1 MEIGFLPITL
11 WDLLD
16 VLIVGFLL
24 FQSYKLLRG
33 SVAINIFIGVV
44 TLIVL
49 SWIVRSLNME
59 LLSSIIG
66 LLISTGVII
75 LIIVFQPE
83 VRRFLLLLGNNT
95 LRQRSKF
102 LDTLLDRKDV
112 DNQEHRESAEQLKKA
127 LLSMSKRKEG
137 ALIILNKKAN
147 LEGIAQTGV
156 RLNADI
162 SRPLLEN
169 IFFKNSPLHDGAMLI
184 ENDKIIAAACI
195 LPLSD
200 SVDLPQSVGLRHRAA
215 VGITE
220 RTEVAAFVVSE
231 ETGSIS
237 LAVNGKLYR
246 RLSKEKVEELVNLHL

>member
-16 VLIVGFLL
+16 VLIVGYLL

-102 LDTLLDRKDV
+102 LDTLLDREAA
-112 DNQEHRESAEQLKKA
+112 DNQGEKESAKQLKKA
-127 LLSMSKRKEG
+127 LFSMSKRKEG

-156 RLNADI
+156 RINADI

-184 ENDKIIAAACI
+184 ENDKIIAAGCI

-231 ETGSIS
+231 ETGTIS

-246 RLSKEKVEELVNLHL
+246 RLSKEKVDELVDLHL

>member
-1 MEIGFLPITL
+1 MEIGFLPITI

-16 VLIVGFLL
+16 VVIVGFLL

-33 SVAINIFIGVV
+33 SVAINIFTGVV

-66 LLISTGVII
+66 LLISTGVLI

-102 LDTLLDRKDV
+102 LDSLFDREGS
-112 DNQEHRESAEQLKKA
+112 DNQGNRESAEQLKRA

-147 LEGIAQTGV
+147 LEGIVQTGV
-156 RLNADI
+156 QINADI

-184 ENDKIIAAACI
+184 ENDKIIAAGCI

-231 ETGSIS
+231 ETGTIS

-246 RLSKEKVEELVNLHL
+246 RLSKEKVEELVDLHL

>member
-24 FQSYKLLRG
+24 YQSYKLLRG

-66 LLISTGVII
+66 LLISTGVLI

-95 LRQRSKF
+95 LRQRSKLLDAF
-102 LDTLLDRKDV
+102 LDRENT
-112 DNQEHRESAEQLKKA
+112 DNQTNKKGSEQLKMA

-147 LEGIAQTGV
+147 LEGIAETGV
-156 RLNADI
+156 YLNADI
-162 SRPLLEN
+162 SRPLIEN

-195 LPLSD
+195 LPLTD
-200 SVDLPQSVGLRHRAA
+200 SLDLPQSVGLRHRAA

-231 ETGSIS
+231 ETGTIS

-246 RLSKEKVEELVNLHL
+246 RLSKEKVEELVDLHL

>member
-237 LAVNGKLYR
+237 LAINGKLYR

>member
-16 VLIVGFLL
+16 VTIVGFLL

-102 LDTLLDRKDV
+102 LDTLLDREAA
-112 DNQEHRESAEQLKKA
+112 DNQGNKESAEQLKKA
-127 LLSMSKRKEG
+127 LFSMSKRKEG

-184 ENDKIIAAACI
+184 ENDKIIAAGCI

-200 SVDLPQSVGLRHRAA
+200 SMDLPQSVGLRHRAA

-231 ETGSIS
+231 ETGTIS

-246 RLSKEKVEELVNLHL
+246 RLSKEKVDELVDLHL

>member
-16 VLIVGFLL
+16 VVIVGFLL

-102 LDTLLDRKDV
+102 LDTLLDRKDD
-112 DNQEHRESAEQLKKA
+112 DNKERKESAKQLKKA

-156 RLNADI
+156 QINADI

-184 ENDKIIAAACI
+184 ENDKIIAAGCI

-231 ETGSIS
+231 ETGTIS

>member
-11 WDLLD
+11 WDVLD

-44 TLIVL
+44 TLMTL

-102 LDTLLDRKDV
+102 LDRLLDRKDT
-112 DNQEHRESAEQLKKA
+112 DNQEHKEGAEQLKKA
-127 LLSMSKRKEG
+127 LISMSKRKEG

-147 LEGIAQTGV
+147 LEGIAQTGI

-184 ENDKIIAAACI
+184 ENDKIIAAGCI

-200 SVDLPQSVGLRHRAA
+200 SLDLPQGVGLRHRAA

-246 RLSKEKVEELVNLHL
+246 RLSKEKVEELVNLHF

>member
-1 MEIGFLPITL
+1 MDIGFFPITL

-16 VLIVGFLL
+16 VLIVGFLI

-33 SVAINIFIGVV
+33 SVAINIFVGVV
-44 TLIVL
+44 TLIIL
-49 SWIVRSLNME
+49 SWVVRVLNMQM
-59 LLSSIIG
+59 LSSIIN

-83 VRRFLLLLGNNT
+83 VRRFLLLLANNT

-102 LDTLLDRKDV
+102 LDFLLDREKSE
-112 DNQEHRESAEQLKKA
+112 NKEHKEGGDQLKKA
-127 LLSMSKRKEG
+127 LISMSKRKEG

-147 LEGIAQTGV
+147 LEGIAETGV
-156 RLNADI
+156 RMNAEI

-184 ENDKIIAAACI
+184 ENDKIIAAGCI

-231 ETGSIS
+231 ETGTVS

-246 RLSKEKVEELVNLHL
+246 RLSKERIEELVDLHF

>member
-1 MEIGFLPITL
+1 MEIGFLPITI

-16 VLIVGFLL
+16 VVIVGFLL

-33 SVAINIFIGVV
+33 SVAINIFTGVV

-66 LLISTGVII
+66 LLISTGVLI

-102 LDTLLDRKDV
+102 LDSLFDREGS
-112 DNQEHRESAEQLKKA
+112 DNQGNRESAEQLKKA

-147 LEGIAQTGV
+147 LEGIVQTGV
-156 RLNADI
+156 QINADI

-184 ENDKIIAAACI
+184 ENDKIIAAGCI

-231 ETGSIS
+231 ETGTIS

-246 RLSKEKVEELVNLHL
+246 RLSKEKVEELVDLHL

>member
-1 MEIGFLPITL
+1 MEIGFLSITL

-33 SVAINIFIGVV
+33 SVAINIFVGVV
-44 TLIVL
+44 TLIIL

-102 LDTLLDRKDV
+102 LDSLLDRKNA
-112 DNQEHRESAEQLKKA
+112 DNQENRESAKQLKKA
-127 LLSMSKRKEG
+127 LISMSKRKEG

-156 RLNADI
+156 YMNADI

-184 ENDKIIAAACI
+184 ENDKIIAAGCI

-231 ETGSIS
+231 ETGTIS

-246 RLSKEKVEELVNLHL
+246 RLSKEKVDELVDLHL

>member
-1 MEIGFLPITL
+1 MEIGFLPITV
-11 WDLLD
+11 WDILD
-16 VLIVGFLL
+16 VVIVGFLL

-33 SVAINIFIGVV
+33 SVAINIFVGVV
-44 TLIVL
+44 TLIIL
-49 SWIVRSLNME
+49 SWVVRSLNME
-59 LLSSIIG
+59 LLSSILG

-83 VRRFLLLLGNNT
+83 VRRFLLLFGNNT

-102 LDTLLDRKDV
+102 LDMLLDREDP
-112 DNQEHRESAEQLKKA
+112 DNQEHKESAEQLKKA
-127 LLSMSKRKEG
+127 LFSMSKRKEG
-137 ALIILNKKAN
+137 ALVILNKKAN

-156 RLNADI
+156 AINADI

-200 SVDLPQSVGLRHRAA
+200 SIDLPQSVGLRHRAA

-231 ETGSIS
+231 ETGTIS
-237 LAVNGKLYR
+237 FAINGKLYR
-246 RLSKEKVEELVNLHL
+246 RLSKEKVIELVDLHL